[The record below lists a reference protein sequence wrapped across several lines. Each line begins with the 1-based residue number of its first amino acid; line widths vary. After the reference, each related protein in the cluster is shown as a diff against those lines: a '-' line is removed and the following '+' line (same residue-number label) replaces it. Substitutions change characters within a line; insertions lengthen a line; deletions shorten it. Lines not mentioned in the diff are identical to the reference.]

1 MPVRGA
7 EMAGR
12 RLVRVP
18 RFLRGVPGAPRWLE
32 GDWMVCRDF

>member
-18 RFLRGVPGAPRWLE
+18 RFLRGVTGAPRWLGGVWE
-32 GDWMVCRDF
+32 GCQDF